1 MNIKLVWIWQE
12 MKGEYNQNTL
22 YEILKGRV
30 QTNIQDRPIRITQ
43 EFSTKTMKVRRDWS
57 DVIQTLR
64 EHKCQSR
71 LLYPQNSQTTQMK
84 KPKYSGTKPNSNSIY
99 LPIQTYRGSQK
110 ETPNKRKIF
119 PPTKRQVLNISQQTQ
134 KERTTST

>member
-1 MNIKLVWIWQE
+1 

-71 LLYPQNSQTTQMK
+71 LLYPQNSQTT
-84 KPKYSGTKPNSNSIY
+84 
-99 LPIQTYRGSQK
+99 
-110 ETPNKRKIF
+110 
-119 PPTKRQVLNISQQTQ
+119 
-134 KERTTST
+134 

>member
-1 MNIKLVWIWQE
+1 MNIKLVRIWEE

-71 LLYPQNSQTTQMK
+71 LLYPQNSQTT
-84 KPKYSGTKPNSNSIY
+84 
-99 LPIQTYRGSQK
+99 
-110 ETPNKRKIF
+110 
-119 PPTKRQVLNISQQTQ
+119 
-134 KERTTST
+134 